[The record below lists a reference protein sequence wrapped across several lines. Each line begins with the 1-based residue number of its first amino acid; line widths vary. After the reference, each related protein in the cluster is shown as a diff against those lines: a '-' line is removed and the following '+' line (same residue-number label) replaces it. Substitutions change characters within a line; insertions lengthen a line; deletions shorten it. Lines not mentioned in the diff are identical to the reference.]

1 MRLVSILLLLVIMS
15 SILRALHYLYQ
26 RFDYH
31 YRHYH
36 FIIIITRRYPKAFP
50 AKFAHIGTLFIQ
62 LSEKR
67 NIIFSDSFTL
77 MIAIVTQNFK

>member
-26 RFDYH
+26 HFDYH

-36 FIIIITRRYPKAFP
+36 FIIITRQCPKAFP